1 MNFKQLKEVDEVVG
15 GLYQKNP
22 KLREGK
28 FGYAYKRFYDKNLK
42 PLLDEIQEKMADC
55 RVENAMVDEKTG
67 HVLAGDDLQK
77 ATTIGDLVAL
87 AKAGVSGAN

>member
-1 MNFKQLKEVDEVVG
+1 MNNQDIIIALAEILEMEAGELTFET
-15 GLYQKNP
+15 
-22 KLREGK
+22 
-28 FGYAYKRFYDKNLK
+28 A
-42 PLLDEIQEKMADC
+42 LDTIDTWDSLATISFI
-55 RVENAMVDEKTG
+55 AMVDEKTG

>member
-1 MNFKQLKEVDEVVG
+1 MNNQDIIIALAEILEMEAGELNFET
-15 GLYQKNP
+15 
-22 KLREGK
+22 
-28 FGYAYKRFYDKNLK
+28 A
-42 PLLDEIQEKMADC
+42 LDTIDTWDSLATISFI
-55 RVENAMVDEKTG
+55 AMVDEKTG

>member
-1 MNFKQLKEVDEVVG
+1 MNDQDIIIALAEILEMEAGELTFET
-15 GLYQKNP
+15 
-22 KLREGK
+22 
-28 FGYAYKRFYDKNLK
+28 A
-42 PLLDEIQEKMADC
+42 LDTIDTWDSLATISFI
-55 RVENAMVDEKTG
+55 AMVDEKTG